1 VLIRNAE
8 STSTLVAG
16 SGLSGGGPL
25 NSGSDV
31 TLDIGAGTGI
41 TVGADSISLS
51 ASYLGA
57 NPTGT
62 VGLSVVNGS
71 ATTYMRSDAAPPLDV
86 GITPTWTGIH
96 TFSSQDVHTLG
107 IDLSTSGRVNS
118 QVADVPSAVSLL
130 LKPNVAL
137 ASGTDRWTHVMQDS
151 AGNTRFSIA
160 SNGGISLFSEGATNL
175 GLIYVGGAAATTMS
189 YGIFFSPSFTG
200 SGAAGIAGF
209 ANAISGANFLP
220 KDSSGATHVSFIGG
234 YFANES
240 VYAQRA
246 HTAGN
251 FIGGLFTPISGWT
264 TAASGSTAHGTLYG
278 IYCKGVPASKNA
290 TATAIYGAYVANM
303 LTGATPAT
311 TNSYG
316 VFVEEQTQAT
326 SKYGIW
332 LANATAA
339 YKAIAIRDA
348 NAWIGSSAA
357 ARIDIGATEFLI
369 QSTKIGF
376 FNTAPVVKSS
386 AYTPTNVTTD
396 RAYDANATTLD
407 EVADVL
413 GTLIADLQA
422 YGLIA

>member
-1 VLIRNAE
+1 
-8 STSTLVAG
+8 
-16 SGLSGGGPL
+16 
-25 NSGSDV
+25 
-31 TLDIGAGTGI
+31 
-41 TVGADSISLS
+41 
-51 ASYLGA
+51 
-57 NPTGT
+57 
-62 VGLSVVNGS
+62 
-71 ATTYMRSDAAPPLDV
+71 
-86 GITPTWTGIH
+86 
-96 TFSSQDVHTLG
+96 
-107 IDLSTSGRVNS
+107 
-118 QVADVPSAVSLL
+118 
-130 LKPNVAL
+130 
-137 ASGTDRWTHVMQDS
+137 
-151 AGNTRFSIA
+151 
-160 SNGGISLFSEGATNL
+160 
-175 GLIYVGGAAATTMS
+175 
-189 YGIFFSPSFTG
+189 
-200 SGAAGIAGF
+200 
-209 ANAISGANFLP
+209 
-220 KDSSGATHVSFIGG
+220 
-234 YFANES
+234 
-240 VYAQRA
+240 
-246 HTAGN
+246 
-251 FIGGLFTPISGWT
+251 
-264 TAASGSTAHGTLYG
+264 
-278 IYCKGVPASKNA
+278 
-290 TATAIYGAYVANM
+290 M